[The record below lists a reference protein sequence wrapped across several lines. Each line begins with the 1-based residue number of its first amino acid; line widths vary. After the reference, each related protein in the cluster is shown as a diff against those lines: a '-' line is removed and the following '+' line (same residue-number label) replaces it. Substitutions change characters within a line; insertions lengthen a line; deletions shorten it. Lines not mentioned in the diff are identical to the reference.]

1 MICRRHY
8 LQEEG
13 LRHPLLPKVLI
24 IRLNS
29 SHYLQE
35 DSHYLQEEDLR
46 HPKSTFEMFFIV
58 YSPI

>member
-13 LRHPLLPKVLI
+13 LRHPLLTKVLI

-35 DSHYLQEEDLR
+35 EDLQ
-46 HPKSTFEMFFIV
+46 HLKPTSEMFFIV